1 MSARHGVRNKD
12 LSVYTCR
19 SVRGRSLPD
28 EKGFADKRQ
37 ADSGAA
43 TGLEVCGWLCSVC
56 VYSLRGVTFHHATCA
71 RGLVM
76 IRACRLKEHLESNR
90 KTCNSTG
97 TLNGAGVNFNVLAYC
112 VTCDVW
118 IASVISLLPTLK
130 DALHAQLNAEAIT
143 AELRT
148 RLVVVVKWS
157 LAHSPSVFVFASL
170 H

>member
-1 MSARHGVRNKD
+1 MRRVSQISD
-12 LSVYTCR
+12 
-19 SVRGRSLPD
+19 
-28 EKGFADKRQ
+28 RQ
-37 ADSGAA
+37 TVAQRQVWRYAG
-43 TGLEVCGWLCSVC
+43 GCVVC

-76 IRACRLKEHLESNR
+76 IRACRLKEHFESNR

-112 VTCDVW
+112 VTCDMW

-157 LAHSPSVFVFASL
+157 LAHSPSFFVFASL